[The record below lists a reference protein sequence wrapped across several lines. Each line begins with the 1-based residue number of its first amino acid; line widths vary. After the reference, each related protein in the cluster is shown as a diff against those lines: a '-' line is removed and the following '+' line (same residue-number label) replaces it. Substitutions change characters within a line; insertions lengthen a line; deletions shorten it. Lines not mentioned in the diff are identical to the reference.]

1 MAMTCKR
8 YSRQIASGTGS
19 ALMNDPIPFSRPYYP
34 GGESDAVAAV
44 IASRW
49 ITQGP
54 RVQEFESA
62 FAARMGARHAVAVS
76 NGTAALYLTLYALGV
91 GPGDEVIVPSLSFV
105 ATANVVCQCGAR
117 PIFADVDPVTY
128 NLDPEAAEAGVTPRT
143 RVVMPVHQI
152 GLAADMDAFAEL
164 ADRRGLLLLA
174 DAAPAVG
181 ARYCGREMGE
191 LGSPA
196 CFSLHARK
204 VITTGEGGMITTDD
218 GALAGHLRRLRHHG
232 MDLSDLV
239 RSEARDVVFESYP
252 ERGFNQRLT
261 DIQAA
266 IGLCQLAALDEI
278 LVRRRRLA
286 ERYTAALADHPW
298 LETPVVPADR
308 EHSWQSY
315 AVRLAPDAPMDRTSL
330 MRALLADG
338 ISSRRG
344 VTAIHHEAPYRHGA
358 IDLPHTEAAAA
369 QVLLLPLFPELSDL
383 DQDRVVAALW
393 THHAASAVV

>member
-1 MAMTCKR
+1 
-8 YSRQIASGTGS
+8 
-19 ALMNDPIPFSRPYYP
+19 MNEGIPFSRPYYP

-49 ITQGP
+49 VTQGP
-54 RVQEFESA
+54 CVREFEAA

-76 NGTAALYLTLYALGV
+76 NGTAALHLTLHALGV
-91 GPGDEVIVPSLSFV
+91 GPGDEVIIPSLSFV
-105 ATANVVCQCGAR
+105 ATANVVWQCGAR
-117 PIFADVDPVTY
+117 PVFADVDPVTY
-128 NLDPEAAEAGVTPRT
+128 NLNPDAAEAAITSRT
-143 RVVMPVHQI
+143 RAIMPVHQI
-152 GLAADMDAFAEL
+152 GLSADMDAFADL
-164 ADRRGLLLLA
+164 ADRHGLLLVA

-181 ARYCGREMGE
+181 ARYRGREMGE

-232 MDLSDLV
+232 MDISDLA
-239 RSEARDVVFESYP
+239 RSESSDIVFESYP

-266 IGLCQLAALDEI
+266 IGLCQLEALDEI
-278 LVRRRRLA
+278 LARRRRLA
-286 ERYTAALADHPW
+286 ERYTTALADHPW
-298 LETPVVPADR
+298 LETPVVPPDR

-315 AVRLAPDAPMDRTSL
+315 AVRLMTDAPLDRIGL

-338 ISSRRG
+338 ISTRRG
-344 VTAIHHEAPYRHGA
+344 VAAIHHEAPYRDGA
-358 IDLPHTEAAAA
+358 RDLPHTEAAAA
-369 QVLLLPLFPELSDL
+369 QTLLLPLFPELTDSE
-383 DQDRVVAALW
+383 QDGVIAAL
-393 THHAASAVV
+393 HAHLAAGAPV